1 MNHSRWNLLPP
12 APDEYLNGSTGYY
25 GLLAQLLYNR
35 GLNDPSQMELFL
47 VGDERLSGDPFL
59 LSDMNT
65 AVSRIYRALLSA
77 EKIAV
82 YGDFDVDGVT
92 STALM
97 VQGLAS
103 LGGVVIPYIPHRITE
118 GHGLRLAAIQELRD
132 QGVSLIITVDCG
144 ITDIEEVRYAN
155 KQGITVIITDHHTPP
170 ATVPPAFAI
179 VNPKLASSEYPFN
192 ELAGVGVAY
201 KVLEALMSSLGKE
214 DQIEAHMDLVAIGT
228 VADMVPLVSENR
240 YLVKRGIRTLNT
252 NPRLGIREIIT
263 RAGLSAGNLDAD
275 SITWCLSPW
284 LNASGRL
291 EHAIASYNLLT
302 TTSPQEAHELAA
314 LLGQQNI
321 ERQRLTAKAMMEAR
335 QQIGSQGLAPLIML
349 CNKEFPL
356 GIAGPVAGK
365 LSEEYYRPVIIINID
380 DKTASGSS
388 RSIPEFNIINA
399 LNQCAGLLG
408 RYGGHA
414 QAAGF
419 TLPSKNIPMLQKA
432 LIEIAA
438 GQLKD
443 VDLRPRINI
452 DAEVSLSELDSGAY
466 QQLQK
471 LAPFGKGNPVP
482 TFISRAVQVAAC
494 RTMGNE
500 QQHLRLKLKQNGS
513 NFDGVAFK
521 LGDSLSDVSSFLD
534 IVYNLEI
541 DRWSGME
548 NLRLNI
554 LSFIPNQ
561 DSSRTQAR

>member
-1 MNHSRWNLLPP
+1 LNHSRWNLLPP
-12 APDEYLNGSTGYY
+12 APDEYLAGSMGFS
-25 GLLAQLLYNR
+25 GLMAQLLYNR
-35 GLNDPSQMELFL
+35 GLNDPSKMDLFL
-47 VGDERLSGDPFL
+47 VGDDRLSGDPFL
-59 LSDMNT
+59 LPDMHP

-77 EKIAV
+77 EKMAV

-97 VQGLAS
+97 VQGLAA
-103 LGGVVIPYIPHRITE
+103 LGGVVIPYIPHRVSE
-118 GHGLRLAAIQELRD
+118 GHGLRLAAIEELKD

-144 ITDIEEVRYAN
+144 ITDVEEVKHAN
-155 KQGITVIITDHHTPP
+155 KLGMTVIITDHHTPP
-170 ATVPPAFAI
+170 IIIPPAFAI
-179 VNPKLASSEYPFN
+179 VNPKLNSSEYPFN

-201 KVLEALMSSLGKE
+201 KVLQALMTSLGKE
-214 DQIEAHMDLVAIGT
+214 DQIEGHMDLVALGT

-240 YLVKRGIRTLNT
+240 YLVKRGIQTLNK
-252 NPRLGIREIIT
+252 NSRLGIKEIVT

-291 EHAIASYNLLT
+291 EHAIASYKLLT
-302 TTSPQEAHELAA
+302 TTSPQEARELAA

-321 ERQRLTAKAMMEAR
+321 ERQRLTAKAMLEAR
-335 QQIGSQGLAPLIML
+335 AQIAAQGLAPLIML

-365 LSEEYYRPVIIINID
+365 LSEEYYRPVIIVNID

-399 LNQCAGLLG
+399 LNQCTGLLG

-419 TLPSKNIPMLQKA
+419 TLPSKNVPMLQRA
-432 LIEIAA
+432 LIEIATN
-438 GQLKD
+438 QLKD

-452 DAEVSLSELDSGAY
+452 DAEVSLSELNLNTY
-466 QQLQK
+466 QLLQK
-471 LAPFGKGNPVP
+471 LAPFGKGNPLP
-482 TFISRAVQVAAC
+482 TFVSRAVQVAGC

-500 QQHLRLKLKQNGS
+500 QQHLRLKFKQDGS
-513 NFDGVAFK
+513 SFDGVAFK
-521 LGDSLSDVSSFLD
+521 LGDSLADVSSTLD
-534 IVYNLEI
+534 IVYNLEL
-541 DRWSGME
+541 DRWSGVE
-548 NLRLNI
+548 NLRLNV
-554 LSFIPNQ
+554 LSFNQ
-561 DSSRTQAR
+561 TQAR

>member
-1 MNHSRWNLLPP
+1 MPP